1 MKNLLRNFT
10 LVVISFLTFSCE
22 EEENKNLMTNPAE
35 NQQAFDQEEVITSPA
50 NKWRWARR

>member
-1 MKNLLRNFT
+1 MKYLKKFENFT
-10 LVVISFLTFSCE
+10 GHDLGRFSE

-50 NKWRWARR
+50 NRWK